1 MPHSQLQNLE
11 PEDRMRADLYGL
23 LGRLIAGPPSAALL
37 GQISGLSGDDT
48 QMGTAINALAKVA
61 SQMDPDSI
69 RTEYNQLFMGLV
81 RGELLPY
88 ASFYLTGFLHEMPL
102 AKLREDMQR
111 LGIQRADDRHEPE
124 DHIASMAE
132 MMQGLILGEYGAEN
146 ASLDVQRNFF
156 KAHLGKWAPH
166 FFTDLEGAENAVF
179 YAPLG
184 TIGRLFTEIEFES
197 FRLLGKAA

>member
-1 MPHSQLQNLE
+1 MPELKLPDLA

-23 LGRLIAGPPSAALL
+23 LGRLLCAPPPQELLDQIA
-37 GQISGLSGDDT
+37 GLSGDDSPL
-48 QMGTAINALAKVA
+48 GTAINALARAA
-61 SQMDPDSI
+61 SQADAESA
-69 RTEYNQLFMGLV
+69 RSEYNELFMGLV

-111 LGIQRADDRHEPE
+111 LGIRRADDRHEPE
-124 DHIASMAE
+124 DHIATMAE
-132 MMQGLILGEYGAEN
+132 IMHGLILGEYGAES
-146 ASLDVQRNFF
+146 AGLSVQRDFF

-166 FFTDLEGAENAVF
+166 FFADLEGAQGAHL